1 VGAAGE
7 SSPSLDQ
14 LGCYTAL
21 HLLPTTRE

>member
-14 LGCYTAL
+14 LDCYTTL